1 MDDYYDQ
8 DRRSYYEA
16 LKGVDQSTLNL
27 TPWLEYSTEGGAIS
41 IKAVRDKVLALSK
54 DIKILKERG
63 QIALTERQRKIVEFT
78 IQNGEITNSNVR
90 KMFKISDRAALKGI
104 RKLVDQ
110 EVIKPEGKGRSLYY
124 ILV

>member
-8 DRRSYYEA
+8 NRRSYYEA

-27 TPWLEYSTEGGAIS
+27 TPWLEYFTEGVAIS

-63 QIALTERQRKIVEFT
+63 QIALTERQMKIVEFI

-90 KMFKISDRAALKGI
+90 KMFRISDRAALKEI
-104 RKLVDQ
+104 RKLVDL

>member
-8 DRRSYYEA
+8 NRRSYYEA

-27 TPWLEYSTEGGAIS
+27 TPWLEYFTEGVAIS

-54 DIKILKERG
+54 DIKILKEKG
-63 QIALTERQRKIVEFT
+63 QIALTERQMKIVEFI

-90 KMFKISDRAALKGI
+90 KMFRISDRAALKEI
-104 RKLVDQ
+104 RKLVDL
-110 EVIKPEGKGRSLYY
+110 EVIKPKGKGRSLYY